1 MEPTERDHLFE
12 AWLAA
17 SSISA
22 KERAHIAVHL
32 ADLALVYKQ
41 GDLYG
46 CGKVLAELGV
56 WLTKL
61 PAEPPKLATRNQ

>member
-1 MEPTERDHLFE
+1 MEPKERDHLFE

-22 KERAHIAVHL
+22 LERAHIAVTL
-32 ADLALVYKQ
+32 ADLALTYKQ

-46 CGKVLAELGV
+46 CGKVLAELGM

-61 PAEPPKLATRNQ
+61 PAEPPRLEAVN